1 MTLIELFRHQI
12 VSLALP
18 SGRAIVAV
26 SGGPD
31 SVVLLDLLVQTRE
44 AHGLDLVV
52 AHADHGIHPDSGRVA
67 EQVRTLA
74 TTYGLG
80 TEIGR
85 LELGAGATE
94 TEARGARYAWLEGAR
109 LRAGAA
115 VIFTAHHA
123 DDQVE
128 TVLMR
133 VLSGSGPAGLAG
145 MAAVRGR
152 VIRPLLGVPRA
163 DLLRHLEETGLR
175 AWNDPANA
183 DPRHFRS
190 WLRHEL
196 LPMLRGRLPDV
207 DSKIQRIS
215 SQAGRDRAAWD
226 AVLQALPELDFL
238 AESDGISVAAR
249 SLGGYDSA
257 LAQAVILA
265 AARRAGC
272 QLGPA
277 RLGRVLAL
285 LRAGESGS
293 RVPLG
298 GGWTAELGFGRL
310 HIRRS
315 VPTSKHSAWA
325 LEGRTGQGCWG
336 RWTIRWAVAAVPD
349 HQERTGMSAW
359 FTFDPLTVR
368 DWSPGEKLR
377 PIRGSGRRLVV
388 RCFQELKV
396 PRSRRLSWPVLA
408 QDQEIIWIPGVCR
421 SDALVPARGTEA
433 LRVDAEH
440 P

>member
-1 MTLIELFRHQI
+1 MTLTELFRHQI
-12 VSLALP
+12 VTLALP
-18 SGRAIVAV
+18 PGRAIVAV

-31 SVVLLDLLVQTRE
+31 SVALLDLLVKTRD
-44 AHGLDLVV
+44 AHKLDLVV

-67 EQVRTLA
+67 EQVRSLA
-74 TTYGLG
+74 TSWGLDS
-80 TEIGR
+80 EIGR
-85 LELGAGATE
+85 LELGGDASE
-94 TEARGARYAWLEGAR
+94 TEARLARYAWLEGAR
-109 LRAGAA
+109 LRQGAG

-133 VLSGSGPAGLAG
+133 VLAGSGPAGLAG
-145 MAAVRGR
+145 MASVRGA
-152 VIRPLLGVPRA
+152 VVRPLLGVTRA
-163 DLLRHLEETGLR
+163 DLQRHLEETGLQT
-175 AWNDPANA
+175 WNDPANA
-183 DPRHFRS
+183 SARHLRS
-190 WLRHEL
+190 WLRHQL

-215 SQAGRDRAAWD
+215 SQAARDRAAWD
-226 AVLQALPELDFL
+226 AVLEALPELDFV
-238 AESDGISVAAR
+238 AENDGISVAAQ
-249 SLGGYDSA
+249 SLGGYDSP

-277 RLGRVLAL
+277 RVGRVLAL
-285 LRAGESGS
+285 VSGGESGAS
-293 RVPLG
+293 VPLG
-298 GGWTAELGFGRL
+298 DGWTAELAFGRMRMVRGVQAR
-310 HIRRS
+310 RRS
-315 VPTSKHSAWA
+315 AWGI
-325 LEGRTGQGCWG
+325 EGQSGEGSWG
-336 RWTIRWAVAAVPD
+336 NWILRWAVAMVPD
-349 HQERTGMSAW
+349 RQERTGLSAW

-377 PIRGSGRRLVV
+377 PLGGTGRRLVV
-388 RCFQELKV
+388 RCFQEVKV
-396 PRSRRLSWPVLA
+396 PRSRRLDWPVLA

>member
-12 VSLALP
+12 VTLALP
-18 SGRAIVAV
+18 PARAIVAV

-31 SVVLLDLLVQTRE
+31 SVALLDLLVKTRE

-67 EQVRTLA
+67 EQVRALA
-74 TTYGLG
+74 TSYALASDM
-80 TEIGR
+80 GR
-85 LELGAGATE
+85 LELGVEATE
-94 TEARGARYAWLEGAR
+94 TEARVARYEWLERAR
-109 LRAGAA
+109 LRADAA

-133 VLSGSGPAGLAG
+133 VLAGSGPAGLAG
-145 MAAVRGR
+145 MAAVRGK
-152 VIRPLLGVPRA
+152 VVRPLLGFTRA
-163 DLLRHLEETGLR
+163 ELARHLEETGLQS
-175 AWNDPANA
+175 WNDPANA

-190 WLRHEL
+190 WLRHQL

-215 SQAGRDRAAWD
+215 HQAGRDRAAWD
-226 AVLQALPELDFL
+226 AVLEALPELDF
-238 AESDGISVAAR
+238 AADSDGISVAAQC
-249 SLGGYDSA
+249 LGGYDSA

-265 AARRAGC
+265 ASRRAGC
-272 QLGPA
+272 GLGPA

-285 LRAGESGS
+285 LGSGASGS

-298 GGWTAELGFGRL
+298 SGWIAELGFGRL
-310 HIRRS
+310 HIRRTALPS
-315 VPTSKHSAWA
+315 TQSAWA
-325 LEGRTGQGCWG
+325 LQGQSGEGSWG
-336 RWTIRWAVAAVPD
+336 SWNFRWAVATVPD
-349 HQERTGMSAW
+349 RQERTSMSAW
-359 FTFDPLTVR
+359 FTSDPLTVR
-368 DWSPGEKLR
+368 EWSPGEKLR
-377 PIRGSGRRLVV
+377 PLGGAGRRLVV
-388 RCFQELKV
+388 RCFQEVKV

-408 QDQEIIWIPGVCR
+408 LDQEIIWIPGVCR